1 MHLFANSFA
10 VNNGKKKKTQN
21 NHFFCF
27 CFALFWKK
35 LRRTQLYLVQPRS
48 VKDKLFTNYMVP
60 QYLLSICLKGV
71 LN

>member
-10 VNNGKKKKTQN
+10 VNNGKKKNQN